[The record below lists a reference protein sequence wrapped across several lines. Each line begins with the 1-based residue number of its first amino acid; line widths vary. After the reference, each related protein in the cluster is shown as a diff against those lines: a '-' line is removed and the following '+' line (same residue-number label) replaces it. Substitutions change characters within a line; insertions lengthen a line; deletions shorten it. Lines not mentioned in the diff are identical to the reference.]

1 LKVGTNV
8 LPSVAKKKVVVA
20 AASVS
25 STEAFPTVG
34 LTLQLEVSTAASRIP
49 GPKVGEEGWY
59 SGLDGW
65 LEAVTD
71 SIHLEVA
78 MVATSKAARL
88 QKTLPMASWVL
99 DPY

>member
-34 LTLQLEVSTAASRIP
+34 LTLQLEVPTAASSIP

-65 LEAVTD
+65 LEAVAD